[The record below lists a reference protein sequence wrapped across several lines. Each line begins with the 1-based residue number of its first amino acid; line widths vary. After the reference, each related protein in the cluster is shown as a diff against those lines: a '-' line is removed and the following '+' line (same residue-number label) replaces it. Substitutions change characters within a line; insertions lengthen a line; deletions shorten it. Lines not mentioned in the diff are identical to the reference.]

1 MNDNKLYINDSLACE
16 ESYIRCAG
24 LDVGDYTLK
33 IDTCAIRNWEEEVAE
48 QINEEILKRINC
60 VYTPEQKEDPKYIPN
75 YRLGFL

>member
-1 MNDNKLYINDSLACE
+1 MNDNKLYINDSLCCE

-33 IDTCAIRNWEEEVAE
+33 IDPSCIMDFPSMIRE
-48 QINEEILKRINC
+48 QINEELLKQVNR
-60 VYTPEQKEDPKYIPN
+60 VYIPEVEEDEKYVPN